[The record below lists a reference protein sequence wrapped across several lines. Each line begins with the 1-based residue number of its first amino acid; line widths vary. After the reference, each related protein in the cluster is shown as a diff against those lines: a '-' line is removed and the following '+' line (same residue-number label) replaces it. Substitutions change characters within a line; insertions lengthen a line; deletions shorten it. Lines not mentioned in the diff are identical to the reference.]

1 MNYPD
6 KLVIVPLDNKV
17 LLPSVVLRLL
27 IHGKQASELA
37 KLYFRQQNK
46 SIRQDIYVACIPLRP
61 KHLTAQPS
69 ESKDEAPSTQAPQVP
84 MTPQTIVVSKPTS
97 NGVLVSLEDKHRLL
111 PYGCLARIVR
121 VQRSG
126 TDLFGV
132 YVEGIERFKVDDL
145 IQNTSTMPF
154 PGYWTVHTIYPMAQE
169 TRATTEIQ
177 LKELSQAFIAK
188 MKGLQLPESLLNPLH
203 KAIQTMQVSL
213 LADLLVSLI
222 ETTFEERWDMLSN
235 FDLNQRLE
243 KACLYLTRQLHVLQ
257 ISDNLGLGIDG
268 RLSRHQRE
276 FYLRQQLESIQSE
289 PKDVLNSI
297 KPVQVSEEDELSELH
312 RRLAQAQLPKDV
324 VTVAQREF
332 QRIKKLQPASSEWAV
347 SRNYLEWLSELPWNI
362 STPTST
368 IHLQRAKKQ
377 LDEDHF
383 GLVHVKKR
391 IMEYLSVIKIK
402 DDLKAPIVCLVGPP
416 GVGKTSLGR
425 SIAQCMSRQFHRVSL
440 GGVRDEADIRGHRRT
455 YVGAMPGLIIQGLRK
470 CKVNNPL
477 FLLDEIDKLAH
488 GTHHGDPAAALLEVL
503 DPEQNS
509 SFADHYLNVGFD
521 LSQVLFLATANSLD
535 TIPEPLLDRMEVIE
549 LQGYTIQEKLHIA
562 KTHLIPK
569 QVAAH
574 GLGLDQIQWTETEA
588 IVRLIEQYTREAG
601 VRQLERTIASVIR
614 YKCVELTELKEHD
627 REAEYDA
634 VIQPHHIEAILGP
647 VRFEKEVT
655 ERQSQPGVVTGLAY
669 SGSGQGG
676 ILFVEA
682 SRMPGEGR
690 LELTGSL
697 GHVIQESAKLALSW
711 VKSNA
716 YVLQLTTNPKERLV
730 EQDDIHIHFPSGS
743 IPKDGPSAGITL
755 VCAIV
760 SLYSNRCIPTTTAMT
775 GEISLRGQLL
785 PVGGIKEKIISAHRA
800 GIRKVILPIKN
811 KRDVEND
818 LPQVVCQEI
827 EICYANTIWEVLAS
841 AFEYSIAS
849 HRLLESHL

>member
-1 MNYPD
+1 MSYPD
-6 KLVIVPLDNKV
+6 KLIIVPLENKI

-27 IHGKQASELA
+27 IHGKQAVELT

-46 SIRQDIYVACIPLRP
+46 TIRQDIYVACIPLRP
-61 KHLTAQPS
+61 KQPTKS
-69 ESKDEAPSTQAPQVP
+69 TYNTKEEAPSTQAPQVP
-84 MTPQTIVVSKPTS
+84 MTPSVISKPMPHA
-97 NGVLVSLEDKHRLL
+97 LVSLEDTHRLL

-132 YVEGIERFKVDDL
+132 YVEGVQRFKVDGVT
-145 IQNTSTMPF
+145 QNTPTMPF
-154 PGYWTVHTIYPMAQE
+154 PGYWTVHATYPTKEAGVS
-169 TRATTEIQ
+169 TTEVQ
-177 LKELSQAFIAK
+177 LKELSQVFVTK
-188 MKGLQLPESLLNPLH
+188 MKGLSLPESLLNPLS
-203 KAIQTMQVSL
+203 KAIQTMQVSR
-213 LADLLVSLI
+213 LADLLVCLI
-222 ETTFEERWDMLSN
+222 ETTFEERWEMLSN

-257 ISDNLGLGIDG
+257 ISDNLGLGVDG
-268 RLSRHQRE
+268 RLSRRQRE
-276 FYLRQQLESIQSE
+276 FYLRQQLEAIQSE
-289 PKDVLNSI
+289 TIHVPHGI
-297 KPVQVSEEDELSELH
+297 KPAQTNEEDELTELH
-312 RRLAQAQLPKDV
+312 QRLVHAKLPNDAIA
-324 VTVAQREF
+324 VAQREL

-347 SRNYLEWLSELPWNI
+347 SRNYLEWLSELPWSI

-383 GLVHVKKR
+383 GLIQVKKR

-425 SIAQCMSRQFHRVSL
+425 SIAQCMSRQFHRISL
-440 GGVRDEADIRGHRRT
+440 GGVKDEADIRGHRRT
-455 YVGAMPGLIIQGLRK
+455 YVGAMPGLIVQGLRQ

-503 DPEQNS
+503 DPEQNNN
-509 SFADHYLNVGFD
+509 FADHYLNVGFD
-521 LSQVLFLATANSLD
+521 LSHVLFLATANSLD

-549 LQGYTIQEKLHIA
+549 LQGYTVQEKLHIA

-569 QVAAH
+569 QMVVH
-574 GLGLDQIQWTETEA
+574 GLSLDQVKWTETEA
-588 IVRLIEQYTREAG
+588 IISLIEQYTREAG
-601 VRQLERTIASVIR
+601 VRQLERMVASVIR
-614 YKCVELTELKEHD
+614 YKCVELAELREQA
-627 REAEYDA
+627 REAEYDPI
-634 VIQPHHIEAILGP
+634 IQTHHLTAILGSI
-647 VRFEKEVT
+647 RFEKEVF

-682 SRMPGEGR
+682 TRMPGEGR

-716 YVLQLTTNPKERLV
+716 YVLQLTTHQKEKLV

-755 VCAIV
+755 VCALV

-785 PVGGIKEKIISAHRA
+785 PVGGIKEKVISAHRA

-811 KRDVEND
+811 KRDVDND
-818 LPQVVCQEI
+818 LPQVVCHEI
-827 EICYANTIWEVLAS
+827 EICYANTIWQVLES
-841 AFEYSIAS
+841 AFDYSN